1 MHRIVMA
8 FALIVF
14 AWPAAATARSIDDCE
29 SIKDADA
36 YNRCL
41 ADFGPVRGARRSGHG
56 SAYVGKHYGKRHWRG
71 YSSVQQGR
79 SGRQR
84 MEFTPGGR

>member
-1 MHRIVMA
+1 MLRTIMA

-14 AWPAAATARSIDDCE
+14 AWSATATARGIDDCE

-41 ADFGPVRGARRSGHG
+41 ADFGPVRGAHRGG
-56 SAYVGKHYGKRHWRG
+56 AYGGKHYGKRHGRG
-71 YSSVQQGR
+71 YSSVQQGH